1 MNRYINQT
9 QTLYDAG
16 ARNFL
21 FLSVPP
27 IQLTPAVL
35 AQGASTVNAEAAAIK
50 QYNAALK
57 SRVGAFAVANPQAKI
72 YLVDTMEPFMTA
84 LSNPTAYGARD
95 ATCFDA
101 SGTTCLWFNDV
112 SLLPKGRCQYV
123 LT

>member
-1 MNRYINQT
+1 MNQYINQT

-35 AQGASTVNAEAAAIK
+35 AQGTPTVNAEAAAIK

-57 SRVGAFAVANPQAKI
+57 SRVAAFAVANPQAKT
-72 YLVDTMEPFMTA
+72 YLVDTTEPFMTA
-84 LSNPTAYGARD
+84 LSNPTAYGARN

-101 SGTTCLWFNDV
+101 SGTACLWFNDV
-112 SLLPKGRCQYV
+112 SLVLEAKSRYV
-123 LT
+123 VT